1 MSIYQN
7 YLALRRVFKTREV
20 ELTAPAVVKE
30 TLRGLIRRFIRRYGI
45 DALRPHR
52 VEPVT
57 PPLIERSI
65 ALATQGTTRI
75 CGVLWCM
82 ASDWT
87 AFIVTA
93 WMVINLSVGSRKG
106 ESTELPGD
114 VDENDWLNRAAL
126 SHQIGGRTYVDP
138 PPEVLRSRKE
148 GDRSMIAPR
157 GSKCDQ
163 WGTCH
168 GTEPIILPFHDNPL
182 NASKWLMDIELRWPA
197 HGEERTTLPLFPD
210 AQGQPFKD
218 YRFTALIK
226 GVLTAVVGETRA
238 KMLSP
243 HSWRVWIA
251 TSLRMCGASDARIQA
266 MGRWLNPDSVKIY
279 ARMTKEEYALWID
292 KIMSVRRIDSTRTT
306 NLPIMDAADA
316 IATVHSGGKAKNE
329 ENQLT
334 QWSQSPPTAQISP
347 SPLKR
352 GQRLSVYWTEMNEW
366 YDGTFQCSQVEA
378 ADDGGRQRSSCV
390 VYDAAGDEA
399 SLTRRKLTYWHCLDD
414 EQWRPLE

>member
-1 MSIYQN
+1 
-7 YLALRRVFKTREV
+7 
-20 ELTAPAVVKE
+20 
-30 TLRGLIRRFIRRYGI
+30 
-45 DALRPHR
+45 
-52 VEPVT
+52 
-57 PPLIERSI
+57 
-65 ALATQGTTRI
+65 
-75 CGVLWCM
+75 
-82 ASDWT
+82 
-87 AFIVTA
+87 
-93 WMVINLSVGSRKG
+93 
-106 ESTELPGD
+106 
-114 VDENDWLNRAAL
+114 
-126 SHQIGGRTYVDP
+126 
-138 PPEVLRSRKE
+138 
-148 GDRSMIAPR
+148 
-157 GSKCDQ
+157 
-163 WGTCH
+163 
-168 GTEPIILPFHDNPL
+168 
-182 NASKWLMDIELRWPA
+182 MDIELRWPA

-226 GVLTAVVGETRA
+226 GVLTAIVGETRA

-279 ARMTKEEYALWID
+279 ARMTKEEYAMWID
-292 KIMSVRRIDSTRTT
+292 KIMSVKRIDSTRTT
-306 NLPIMDAADA
+306 NMPIMDAADA
-316 IATVHSGGKAKNE
+316 IATVHNGSKAKGE

-334 QWSQSPPTAQISP
+334 HWSQTPQATQVSP

-352 GQRLSVYWTEMNEW
+352 GDRLSVYWTDMNEW

-390 VYDAAGDEA
+390 VYDAKGDEA